1 MILRGCNL
9 LFALVLAIPQL
20 RAEKPAAVSSLQ
32 PGDLTGFEALG
43 AREQGVLRY
52 ALELTRKGLRYQYGS
67 NQPANGGMD
76 CSGTVSHVLNHCGI
90 PAPRMAHLIYLWAK
104 DAGTLVPVRNCHALT
119 DPQLARLRPGD
130 LLFWEGTYD
139 IGERNPPISH
149 VMFFLGHEKSNGRA
163 VMVGASSGRQYAG
176 RSRHG
181 VSVFDFV
188 MPKAGAESKFV
199 AYAQIPGPSP
209 KPGSGPSTARPRPAP
224 AAAAQSPSGPAPK
237 PRSPPAPAPE
247 RAPPPPS
254 FDLDATIKRALGHLF
269 GR

>member
-1 MILRGCNL
+1 MTQRGCTL
-9 LFALVLAIPQL
+9 LFALVLAIPHL
-20 RAEKPAAVSSLQ
+20 RGEKPAAVSSLQ
-32 PGDLTGFEALG
+32 PGDLTEFETLG
-43 AREQGVLRY
+43 AREQEVLRY

-149 VMFFLGHEKSNGRA
+149 VMFFLGHETSNGRA

-176 RSRHG
+176 RARHG

-188 MPKAGAESKFV
+188 MPRAGAESKFV
-199 AYAQIPGPSP
+199 AYSRIPGLSP
-209 KPGSGPSTARPRPAP
+209 QSGSGQSTARPHPAP
-224 AAAAQSPSGPAPK
+224 AAAAKSSPAPI
-237 PRSPPAPAPE
+237 PPSPPGPAPE